1 MPEESTATPL
11 RRRAVDQGKMGNGP
25 MRMLRLA
32 RVAQALPVRPARAL
46 EPELLDQPGH
56 DPALLAGNLAD
67 LRRVNRRLGG
77 VRLTI
82 AGLDVLTRDLR
93 HGDSL
98 RVMDVATGG
107 ADIPVA
113 VAQWAERRGLRAE
126 ILATD
131 RSVEVMRL
139 AVPRRTEFVEF
150 VLADACHLP
159 FAEDSVDVAICS
171 LVLHHLCP
179 EDAVLMLQEMS
190 RVARRGIV
198 MNDLVRNWPGYAG
211 AWLFSR
217 ALTNNRLT
225 RHDAPLSA
233 RRAYTRREMATLLTS
248 AGLSS
253 LSSIGF
259 LGYRVA
265 LVARASR

>member
-1 MPEESTATPL
+1 
-11 RRRAVDQGKMGNGP
+11 MGSGP
-25 MRMLRLA
+25 MRLTRLA
-32 RVAQALPVRPARAL
+32 RIAQALPVRPVRAA
-46 EPELLDQPGH
+46 ESELLDQSGH
-56 DPALLAGNLAD
+56 DPELLAGNLAD
-67 LRRVNRRLGG
+67 LRRVNRWFGG
-77 VRLTI
+77 IRLTI
-82 AGLDVLTRDLR
+82 AGLDVLTPDLR

-98 RVMDVATGG
+98 RVIDVATGG

-113 VAQWAERRGLRAE
+113 VAKWARRRGLRAE

-139 AVPRRTEFVEF
+139 GVPRSTEFVEF
-150 VLADACHLP
+150 VLADARHLP
-159 FAEDSVDVAICS
+159 LADDSVDVAICS
-171 LVLHHLCP
+171 LVLHHLSP
-179 EDAVLMLQEMS
+179 EDAVSMLQEMS

-233 RRAYTRREMATLLTS
+233 RRAYTRREMAALLSS
-248 AGLSS
+248 AGLSP
-253 LSSIGF
+253 LSSVGF
-259 LGYRVA
+259 LGYRIA
-265 LVARASR
+265 LIARASH